1 MKSSIVGTAKTCREN
16 SEIKYVTAAAMRKPM
31 SVILKKRR
39 HTNKQIKLNAVSKQ
53 ETKEGRSRQREKRR
67 KRGGR
72 IYRENT

>member
-1 MKSSIVGTAKTCREN
+1 
-16 SEIKYVTAAAMRKPM
+16 M

-53 ETKEGRSRQREKRR
+53 KAKEGRSRQREKRR

-72 IYRENT
+72 ITERTHSRV